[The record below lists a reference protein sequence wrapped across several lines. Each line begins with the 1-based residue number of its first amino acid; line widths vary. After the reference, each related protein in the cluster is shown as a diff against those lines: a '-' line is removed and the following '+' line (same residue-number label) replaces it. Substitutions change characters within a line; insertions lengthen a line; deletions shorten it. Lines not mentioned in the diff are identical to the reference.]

1 VREIDGPYQHEREP
15 GAKKEIVVKRASL
28 SVATAI
34 AAFALALGAVAC
46 GDDDDDGGGGGGG
59 TAQIDLTI
67 GNLVPLTGDLA
78 PYGAAGQKAGD
89 LAAQEIDAAIQKAGV
104 DDTVEL
110 VTEDGA
116 SDDQGGV
123 QAARKLIA
131 DGATCISGDYASTA
145 TVAVARS
152 VTIPEGVMLIS
163 PASTADALS
172 DLDDDGLFARTAPP
186 DGLQGKALADRM
198 DQELGGLKGK
208 TINIGARNDL
218 YGTGFADS
226 LETELEE
233 RGATVAEKV
242 VYDPEQPSYNSEAQ
256 QIVSGNPDNFVII
269 DFPETFAKLGP
280 ALARTGDWEAKKTF
294 ITDGLSSTDLT
305 ELVGPEATEGM
316 LGTAPGTFSGNAPG
330 AFDKLYEGAPGPPR
344 NLFDAPVF
352 DDVILCYLAAVA
364 AGSTEGAEIADAIVE
379 VTGPPGTKYTF
390 EQLPQAIEAL
400 ENGDDID
407 YEGASGPVDWDEN
420 GDLSRYIYDIS
431 EFKGGKL
438 VKLDTVEVSA
448 D

>member
-1 VREIDGPYQHEREP
+1 V
-15 GAKKEIVVKRASL
+15 SL
-28 SVATAI
+28 SRLTFVLAAGA
-34 AAFALALGAVAC
+34 AAFVLAFSLTAC
-46 GDDDDDGGGGGGG
+46 GDDDDETGGGGGE
-59 TAQIDLTI
+59 QLSLTI

-78 PYGAAGQKAGD
+78 PYGPAGEKAGD
-89 LAAQEIDAAIQKAGV
+89 LAAQQIDAAIRKTGV
-104 DDTVEL
+104 DQTVEL
-110 VTEDGA
+110 ITEDGA

-152 VTIPEGVMLIS
+152 VAVPEGVMLIS

-186 DGLQGKALADRM
+186 DGLQGAALADRM
-198 DQELGGLKGK
+198 EEELGGLQGK

-226 LETELEE
+226 LEVELED
-233 RGATVAEKV
+233 RGATIAEKI
-242 VYDPEQPSYNSEAQ
+242 VYDPEQPSYNSEANQ
-256 QIVSGNPDNFVII
+256 LTSGDPDNFVII

-280 ALARTGDWEAKKTF
+280 ALVRTGNWEAEKTF
-294 ITDGLSSTDLT
+294 ITDGLSST
-305 ELVGPEATEGM
+305 ELSEEVGGEATEGM
-316 LGTAPGTFSGNAPG
+316 LGTAPGTFSGKAPD
-330 AFDKLYEGAPGPPR
+330 AFDRLYKQAPGPSR

-364 AGSTEGAEIADAIVE
+364 AGSGDGDAIAESIVD
-379 VTGPPGTKYTF
+379 VTGPGGAKYTF

-400 ENGDDID
+400 EEGEDID
-407 YEGASGPVDWDEN
+407 YEGASGPIDWDEG

-431 EFKGGKL
+431 EFKGDEL
-438 VKLDTVEVSA
+438 VKLDTVEVKA
-448 D
+448 EEG

>member
-1 VREIDGPYQHEREP
+1 MNRP
-15 GAKKEIVVKRASL
+15 SL
-28 SVATAI
+28 VLAAIMTALVLS
-34 AAFALALGAVAC
+34 FGLVAC
-46 GDDDDDGGGGGGG
+46 GDDDDEAGGGGGGE
-59 TAQIDLTI
+59 QLNLTI

-78 PYGAAGQKAGD
+78 PYGPAGQKAGD
-89 LAAQEIDAAIQKAGV
+89 LAAQEIDAAIKETAV
-104 DDTVEL
+104 DQTVEL

-198 DQELGGLKGK
+198 EEELGGLKGK

-226 LETELEE
+226 LEAELEE

-242 VYDPEQPSYNSEAQ
+242 VYDPEQPSYNSEAT
-256 QIVSGNPDNFVII
+256 QITSGNPDNFVII

-280 ALARTGDWEAKKTF
+280 ALVRTGNWEATSTF
-294 ITDGLSSTDLT
+294 ITDGLSST
-305 ELVGPEATEGM
+305 ELPEEVGGEATEGM
-316 LGTAPGTFSGNAPG
+316 LGTAPGTFSGNAPD
-330 AFDKLYEGAPGPPR
+330 AFDQLYTKAPGAAR
-344 NLFDAPVF
+344 NLFDATTF
-352 DDVILCYLAAVA
+352 DDVMLCYLAAVA
-364 AGSTEGAEIADAIVE
+364 AGSSDGEAIAEAIVD
-379 VTGPPGTKYTF
+379 VTGPGGAKYTF

-400 ENGDDID
+400 ENGEDID
-407 YEGASGPVDWDEN
+407 YEGASGPIDWDEN

-438 VKLDTVEVSA
+438 VKLDTVEVEA

>member
-1 VREIDGPYQHEREP
+1 VNRLNRP
-15 GAKKEIVVKRASL
+15 GLAL
-28 SVATAI
+28 VATM
-34 AAFALALGAVAC
+34 LALVLSFGIAAC
-46 GDDDDDGGGGGGG
+46 GDDDDESAGGGGG
-59 TAQIDLTI
+59 AEKLDLVV
-67 GNLVPLTGDLA
+67 GNLVPLTGDLS
-78 PYGAAGQKAGD
+78 PYGPAGQKAGE
-89 LAAQEIDAAIQKAGV
+89 LAAQEIDAAIQEVGV
-104 DDTVEL
+104 DHTVEL

-145 TVAVARS
+145 TVSVARS

-172 DLDDDGLFARTAPP
+172 DLEDDGLFARTAPP

-198 DQELGGLKGK
+198 EQELNGLQGK

-226 LETELEE
+226 LEAELEE

-242 VYDPEQPSYNSEAQ
+242 VYDPEQPSYNSEAAQ
-256 QIVSGNPDNFVII
+256 LTSGNPDNFVII
-269 DFPETFAKLGP
+269 DFPETFAKVGP
-280 ALARTGDWEAKKTF
+280 ALARTGNWEPTSTF
-294 ITDGLSSTDLT
+294 ITDGLSSSDLT
-305 ELVGPEATEGM
+305 ELVGSEGTEGM
-316 LGTAPGTFSGNAPG
+316 LGTAPGAFSGGAPD
-330 AFDKLYEGAPGPPR
+330 AFDSLYKKAPGPAR
-344 NLFDAPVF
+344 NLFDAPTF

-364 AGSTEGAEIADAIVE
+364 AGSSDGEAIADAIVD
-379 VTGPPGTKYTF
+379 VTGPGGQKYTF

-400 ENGDDID
+400 QEGQDID
-407 YEGASGPVDWDEN
+407 YEGASGPIDWDQA
-420 GDLSRYIYDIS
+420 GDLSRYIYDVS
-431 EFKGGKL
+431 EFKGGQL
-438 VKLDTVEVSA
+438 VKLDTVEVRS

>member
-1 VREIDGPYQHEREP
+1 M
-15 GAKKEIVVKRASL
+15 KRPTLVLA
-28 SVATAI
+28 AGMTAI
-34 AAFALALGAVAC
+34 VLALGLIAC
-46 GDDDDDGGGGGGG
+46 GDDDDEGGGGGGG
-59 TAQIDLTI
+59 TAQLDLTI

-78 PYGAAGQKAGD
+78 PYGAAGEKAGE
-89 LAAQEIDAAIQKAGV
+89 LAGKQIDEAVKATGD
-104 DDTVEL
+104 DDTVQ
-110 VTEDGA
+110 VIAEDGA

-152 VTIPEGVMLIS
+152 VTIPEEVMLIS

-172 DLDDDGLFARTAPP
+172 DLDDEGLFARTAPP

-198 DQELGGLKGK
+198 EKVLGGLSGK

-226 LETELEE
+226 LEEELEA
-233 RGATVAEKV
+233 RGATVGQKV
-242 VYDPEQPSYNSEAQ
+242 IYDPELPSYNSEAQ
-256 QIVSGNPDNFVII
+256 QITSGNPDNYVII

-280 ALARTGDWEAKKTF
+280 ALARTGNWEAKDTF

-305 ELVGPEATEGM
+305 ELVGPEVTEGM
-316 LGTAPGTFSGNAPG
+316 QGTAPGAFSGEAPN

-344 NLFDAPVF
+344 NLFDSTTF

-364 AGSTEGAEIADAIVE
+364 AGSTDGKEMSEAVVD

-390 EQLPQAIEAL
+390 EELPEAVEAL

-407 YEGASGPVDWDEN
+407 YEGASGPIDWDDN
-420 GDLSRYIYDIS
+420 GDLSRYIYDVS

-448 D
+448 NE

>member
-1 VREIDGPYQHEREP
+1 MNRP
-15 GAKKEIVVKRASL
+15 S
-28 SVATAI
+28 
-34 AAFALALGAVAC
+34 LALMATLAALVLGFGVLGC
-46 GDDDDDGGGGGGG
+46 GDDDDGGEGGGGAG
-59 TAQIDLTI
+59 QLDLTI
-67 GNLVPLTGDLA
+67 GNLVPLTGDLS
-78 PYGAAGQKAGD
+78 PYGPAGEKAGE
-89 LAAQEIDAAIQKAGV
+89 LAVQEIQAAIREAGV
-104 DDTVEL
+104 DHTVEL

-131 DGATCISGDYASTA
+131 DGASCISGDYASTA

-152 VTIPEGVMLIS
+152 VAIPEGVMLIS

-172 DLDDDGLFARTAPP
+172 DLEDDGLFARTAPP
-186 DGLQGKALADRM
+186 DGLQGKALADRIA
-198 DQELGGLKGK
+198 QELGGLQGK

-226 LETELEE
+226 LEAELEE

-242 VYDPEQPSYNSEAQ
+242 VYDPEQPSYNSEAT
-256 QIVSGNPDNFVII
+256 QITSGNPDNFVII

-280 ALARTGDWEAKKTF
+280 ALVRTGNWEPSRTF

-316 LGTAPGTFSGNAPG
+316 LGTAPGTFSGAAPD
-330 AFDKLYEGAPGPPR
+330 AFDSLYRRAPGPAR
-344 NLFDAPVF
+344 NLFDAPTF

-364 AGSTEGAEIADAIVE
+364 AGATDGKAIADAIVD
-379 VTGPPGTKYTF
+379 VTAPGGAKYTF

-400 ENGDDID
+400 QNGQDID
-407 YEGASGPVDWDEN
+407 YDGASGPVDWDEN
-420 GDLSRYIYDIS
+420 GDLSRYIYNIS
-431 EFKGGKL
+431 EFRGSQL
-438 VKLDTVEVSA
+438 VKLDTVEVEA

>member
-1 VREIDGPYQHEREP
+1 M
-15 GAKKEIVVKRASL
+15 AATL
-28 SVATAI
+28 S
-34 AAFALALGAVAC
+34 ALVLSFGMSAC
-46 GDDDDDGGGGGGG
+46 GGGDDETSAGGGGG
-59 TAQIDLTI
+59 QFDLVI
-67 GNLVPLTGDLA
+67 GNLVPLTGDLS
-78 PYGAAGQKAGD
+78 PYGPAGQKAGE
-89 LAAQEIDAAIQKAGV
+89 LASRQIDAAIQKAGV
-104 DDTVEL
+104 DQTVKL
-110 VTEDGA
+110 ATEDGA

-145 TVAVARS
+145 TVSVARS
-152 VTIPEGVMLIS
+152 VTVSGGVMLIS

-198 DQELGGLKGK
+198 EQQLNGLQGK

-226 LETELEE
+226 LEAELKE

-242 VYDPEQPSYNSEAQ
+242 VYDPEQPSYNSEAEQ
-256 QIVSGNPDNFVII
+256 LTSGNPDNFVII
-269 DFPETFAKLGP
+269 DFPETFAKVGP
-280 ALARTGDWEAKKTF
+280 ALARTGNWSPQQTF

-305 ELVGPEATEGM
+305 ELLGPEETEGM
-316 LGTAPGTFSGNAPG
+316 LGTAPGAFSGNAPD
-330 AFDKLYEGAPGPPR
+330 AFDRLYKEAPGPAR
-344 NLFDAPVF
+344 NLFDAPTF

-364 AGSTEGAEIADAIVE
+364 AGSSEGEEIAAEIVD
-379 VTGPPGTKYTF
+379 VTGPPGAKYTF

-400 ENGDDID
+400 EEGKDID
-407 YEGASGPVDWDEN
+407 YEGVSGPIDWDEK

-438 VKLDTVEVSA
+438 VKLDTVEVSSG
-448 D
+448 

>member
-1 VREIDGPYQHEREP
+1 M
-15 GAKKEIVVKRASL
+15 KRPTLVLA
-28 SVATAI
+28 AGMTAI
-34 AAFALALGAVAC
+34 VLALGLIAC
-46 GDDDDDGGGGGGG
+46 GDDDDEGGGGGGG
-59 TAQIDLTI
+59 TAQLDLTI

-78 PYGAAGQKAGD
+78 PYGAAGEKAGE
-89 LAAQEIDAAIQKAGV
+89 LAGKQIDEAVKATGG
-104 DDTVEL
+104 DDTVQ
-110 VTEDGA
+110 VIAEDGA

-152 VTIPEGVMLIS
+152 VTIPEEVMLIS

-172 DLDDDGLFARTAPP
+172 DLDDEGLFARTAPP

-198 DQELGGLKGK
+198 EKVLGGLSGK

-226 LETELEE
+226 LEEELEA
-233 RGATVAEKV
+233 RGATVGQKV
-242 VYDPEQPSYNSEAQ
+242 IYDPELPSYNSEAQ
-256 QIVSGNPDNFVII
+256 QITSGNPDNYVII

-280 ALARTGDWEAKKTF
+280 ALARTGNWEAKDTF

-305 ELVGPEATEGM
+305 ELVGPEVTEGM
-316 LGTAPGTFSGNAPG
+316 QGTAPGAFSGEAPN

-344 NLFDAPVF
+344 NLFDSTTF

-364 AGSTEGAEIADAIVE
+364 AGSTDGKEMSEAVVD

-390 EQLPQAIEAL
+390 EELPEAVEAL

-407 YEGASGPVDWDEN
+407 YEGASGPIDWDDN
-420 GDLSRYIYDIS
+420 GDLSRYIYDVS

-448 D
+448 NE

>member
-1 VREIDGPYQHEREP
+1 LAAAV
-15 GAKKEIVVKRASL
+15 
-28 SVATAI
+28 
-34 AAFALALGAVAC
+34 AAFVLAFGLVAC
-46 GDDDDDGGGGGGG
+46 GDDDDETGGNGGG
-59 TAQIDLTI
+59 QLNLTI

-78 PYGAAGQKAGD
+78 PYGPAGEKAGD
-89 LAAQEIDAAIQKAGV
+89 LAAQQIDAAIGKAGV
-104 DDTVEL
+104 DQTVEL

-152 VTIPEGVMLIS
+152 VAVPEGVMLIS

-186 DGLQGKALADRM
+186 DGLQGTALADRM
-198 DQELGGLKGK
+198 EQELGGLQGK

-226 LETELEE
+226 LEVELED
-233 RGATVAEKV
+233 RGATVAEKII
-242 VYDPEQPSYNSEAQ
+242 YDPEQPSYNSEANQ
-256 QIVSGNPDNFVII
+256 LTSGNPDNFVII

-280 ALARTGDWEAKKTF
+280 ALVRTGSWEAGKTF
-294 ITDGLSSTDLT
+294 ITDGLSST
-305 ELVGPEATEGM
+305 ELSEEVGGEATEGM
-316 LGTAPGTFSGNAPG
+316 LGTAPGTFSGEAPD
-330 AFDKLYEGAPGPPR
+330 AFDRLYKQAPGPAR

-352 DDVILCYLAAVA
+352 DNVILCYLAAVA
-364 AGSTEGAEIADAIVE
+364 AGSSDGDAIAESIVD
-379 VTGPPGTKYTF
+379 VTGPGGAKYTF

-400 ENGDDID
+400 EEGKDID
-407 YEGASGPVDWDEN
+407 YEGASGPIDWDDN
-420 GDLSRYIYDIS
+420 GDLSRYIYNVS
-431 EFKGGKL
+431 EFKDGKL
-438 VKLDTVEVSA
+438 VTLDTVEVEA
-448 D
+448 EEG

>member
-1 VREIDGPYQHEREP
+1 VNRFGL
-15 GAKKEIVVKRASL
+15 AL
-28 SVATAI
+28 
-34 AAFALALGAVAC
+34 AAAAAALVLALGVAAC
-46 GDDDDDGGGGGGG
+46 GDDDDEAGGGGGGG
-59 TAQIDLTI
+59 EQVDLVI

-78 PYGAAGQKAGD
+78 PYGPAGEKAGE
-89 LAAQEIDAAIQKAGV
+89 LALQQINAAVKKAGSAS
-104 DDTVEL
+104 TAEL

-145 TVAVARS
+145 TVSVARS
-152 VTIPEGVMLIS
+152 VTIPGGVMLIS

-172 DLDDDGLFARTAPP
+172 DLEDEGLFARTAPP

-198 DQELGGLKGK
+198 EKELNGLQGK

-226 LETELEE
+226 LEAELEE

-242 VYDPEQPSYNSEAQ
+242 VYDPEQPSYNSEAAQ
-256 QIVSGNPDNFVII
+256 LTSGNPDNFVII

-280 ALARTGDWEAKKTF
+280 ALARTGEWEPSQTF

-305 ELVGPEATEGM
+305 ELLSPEETEGM
-316 LGTAPGTFSGNAPG
+316 LGTAPGAFSGDAPNS
-330 AFDKLYEGAPGPPR
+330 FDALYKKAPGPAR
-344 NLFDAPVF
+344 NLFDSTTF
-352 DDVILCYLAAVA
+352 DNVILCFLGAVA
-364 AGSTEGAEIADAIVE
+364 AGSSDGDAIADAIVA
-379 VTGPPGTKYTF
+379 VTAPGGKKYTF

-400 ENGDDID
+400 ENGEDID
-407 YEGASGPVDWDEN
+407 YEGASGPIDWDEN

-438 VKLDTVEVSA
+438 VKVDTVEVEA
-448 D
+448 E

>member
-1 VREIDGPYQHEREP
+1 VSRLRFIL
-15 GAKKEIVVKRASL
+15 AAAVAVFMLAFSL
-28 SVATAI
+28 A
-34 AAFALALGAVAC
+34 AC
-46 GDDDDDGGGGGGG
+46 GDDDDETGGGGGGE
-59 TAQIDLTI
+59 QLNLTI

-78 PYGAAGQKAGD
+78 PYGPAGEKAGE
-89 LAAQEIDAAIQKAGV
+89 LAAQQIDAAIRKTGV
-104 DDTVEL
+104 DQTVEL
-110 VTEDGA
+110 IAEDGA

-152 VTIPEGVMLIS
+152 VAVPEGVMLIS

-172 DLDDDGLFARTAPP
+172 DLEDDGLFARTAPP
-186 DGLQGKALADRM
+186 DGLQGAALADRM
-198 DQELGGLKGK
+198 EQELGGLQGK

-226 LETELEE
+226 LEAELEE
-233 RGATVAEKV
+233 RGATVAEKI
-242 VYDPEQPSYNSEAQ
+242 VYDPEQPSYNSEANQ
-256 QIVSGNPDNFVII
+256 LTSGNPDNFVII

-280 ALARTGDWEAKKTF
+280 ALVRTGNWEAGKTF
-294 ITDGLSSTDLT
+294 ITDGLSST
-305 ELVGPEATEGM
+305 ELSEEVGGEATEGM
-316 LGTAPGTFSGNAPG
+316 LGTAPGTFSGEAPDN
-330 AFDKLYEGAPGPPR
+330 FDRLYKQAPGPAR

-352 DDVILCYLAAVA
+352 DNVILCYLAAVA
-364 AGSTEGAEIADAIVE
+364 AGSSEGDAIAESIVD
-379 VTGPPGTKYTF
+379 VTGPGGAKYTF

-400 ENGDDID
+400 EEGKDID
-407 YEGASGPVDWDEN
+407 FEGASGPIDWDDN

-438 VKLDTVEVSA
+438 VKLDTVEVEA
-448 D
+448 EEG

>member
-1 VREIDGPYQHEREP
+1 MNRFGLSMAAAVS
-15 GAKKEIVVKRASL
+15 AVV
-28 SVATAI
+28 
-34 AAFALALGAVAC
+34 LALGVAAC
-46 GDDDDDGGGGGGG
+46 GDGDDETAGGGSGGGSL
-59 TAQIDLTI
+59 DLTI

-78 PYGAAGQKAGD
+78 PYGAAGDKAGE
-89 LAAQEIDAAIQKAGV
+89 LALREIQAAIEQTGA
-104 DDTVEL
+104 DQTVEL
-110 VTEDGA
+110 ATEDGA

-145 TVAVARS
+145 TVSVARS

-172 DLDDDGLFARTAPP
+172 DLEDDGLFARTAPP
-186 DGLQGKALADRM
+186 DGLQGRALADRM
-198 DQELGGLKGK
+198 DQELGGLQGK

-226 LETELEE
+226 LEAELEE

-242 VYDPEQPSYNSEAQ
+242 VYDPEQPSYNSEAGQ
-256 QIVSGNPDNFVII
+256 LTSGNPDNFVII

-280 ALARTGDWEAKKTF
+280 ALARTGNWTPEQTF
-294 ITDGLSSTDLT
+294 ITDGLSSTDLAD
-305 ELVGPEATEGM
+305 LLGAEATEGM
-316 LGTAPGTFSGNAPG
+316 LGTAPGAFSGNAPD
-330 AFDKLYEGAPGPPR
+330 AFEAAYEKAPGPKR
-344 NLFDAPVF
+344 NLFDSTTF
-352 DDVILCYLAAVA
+352 DNVILCYLAAVA
-364 AGSTEGAEIADAIVE
+364 AGSSDGEAIADSIVD
-379 VTGPPGTKYTF
+379 VTAPGGAKYTF
-390 EQLPQAIEAL
+390 EQLPEAIVAL
-400 ENGDDID
+400 EKGEDID

-438 VKLDTVEVSA
+438 VKIDTVEVKA
-448 D
+448 GD

>member
-1 VREIDGPYQHEREP
+1 M
-15 GAKKEIVVKRASL
+15 KRSSL
-28 SVATAI
+28 VLAATMTALVL
-34 AAFALALGAVAC
+34 AFGLMAC
-46 GDDDDDGGGGGGG
+46 GDDDDEAGGGGGGG
-59 TAQIDLTI
+59 QLDLTI

-78 PYGAAGQKAGD
+78 PYGPAGQKAGE
-89 LAAQEIDAAIQKAGV
+89 LAGQQIDAAIKETGV
-104 DDTVEL
+104 DQAVQ
-110 VTEDGA
+110 VVAEDGA
-116 SDDQGGV
+116 SDDQGGA

-152 VTIPEGVMLIS
+152 VTVPGGVMLIS
-163 PASTADALS
+163 PASTADALT

-198 DQELGGLKGK
+198 EEELGGLKGK

-226 LETELEE
+226 LEAELEE

-242 VYDPEQPSYNSEAQ
+242 IYDPEQPSYNSEAATLT
-256 QIVSGNPDNFVII
+256 SGNPDNFVII

-280 ALARTGDWEAKKTF
+280 ALVRTGNWEADKTF
-294 ITDGLSSTDLT
+294 ITDGLSST
-305 ELVGPEATEGM
+305 ELVEEVGGEATEGM
-316 LGTAPGTFSGNAPG
+316 LGTAPGTFSGDAPK
-330 AFDKLYEGAPGPPR
+330 AFDALYKKAPGPAR
-344 NLFDAPVF
+344 NLFDATTF

-364 AGSTEGAEIADAIVE
+364 AGSSDGEAIAESIVD
-379 VTGPPGTKYTF
+379 VTGPGGTKVTF
-390 EQLPQAIEAL
+390 EQLPEAVEAL
-400 ENGDDID
+400 ENGEDID

-438 VKLDTVEVSA
+438 VKLDTVEVEA

>member
-1 VREIDGPYQHEREP
+1 MTAFV
-15 GAKKEIVVKRASL
+15 L
-28 SVATAI
+28 S
-34 AAFALALGAVAC
+34 FGMVAC
-46 GDDDDDGGGGGGG
+46 GGDDDDTTAGGGGG
-59 TAQIDLTI
+59 AEKLDLVI
-67 GNLVPLTGDLA
+67 GNLVPLTGDLS
-78 PYGAAGQKAGD
+78 PYGPAGQKAGE
-89 LAAQEIDAAIQKAGV
+89 LAAQEIDGAIQKAGV
-104 DDTVEL
+104 DQTVEL

-145 TVAVARS
+145 TVSVARS
-152 VTIPEGVMLIS
+152 VTVPGGVMLIS

-172 DLDDDGLFARTAPP
+172 DLEDDGLFARTAPP

-198 DQELGGLKGK
+198 EQELNGLQGK

-226 LETELEE
+226 LEAELEK

-242 VYDPEQPSYNSEAQ
+242 IYDPEQPSYNSEASQ
-256 QIVSGNPDNFVII
+256 LTSGNPDNFVII

-280 ALARTGDWEAKKTF
+280 ALARTGNWSPEQTF

-305 ELVGPEATEGM
+305 ELLGAEETEGM
-316 LGTAPGTFSGNAPG
+316 LGTAPGAFSGNAPD
-330 AFDKLYEGAPGPPR
+330 AFDKLYKEAPGPAR
-344 NLFDAPVF
+344 NLFDAPTF

-364 AGSTEGAEIADAIVE
+364 AGSSEGEEIAAAIVD
-379 VTGPPGTKYTF
+379 VTGPGGAKYTF

-400 ENGDDID
+400 QEGKDID
-407 YEGASGPVDWDEN
+407 YEGVSGPIDWDEN

-431 EFKGGKL
+431 EFKGGQL
-438 VKLDTVEVSA
+438 VKVDTVEVRS

>member
-1 VREIDGPYQHEREP
+1 VNRFGL
-15 GAKKEIVVKRASL
+15 ALA
-28 SVATAI
+28 ATVT
-34 AAFALALGAVAC
+34 ALALAFGVAAC
-46 GDDDDDGGGGGGG
+46 GDDDEETGGGGGGG
-59 TAQIDLTI
+59 GQIDLTI

-78 PYGAAGQKAGD
+78 PYGPAGEKAGE
-89 LAAQEIDAAIQKAGV
+89 LALQEINGAIKKAGV
-104 DDTVEL
+104 DHTVEL

-145 TVAVARS
+145 TVSVARS
-152 VTIPEGVMLIS
+152 VTIPESVLLIS

-172 DLDDDGLFARTAPP
+172 DLEDNGLFARTAPP

-198 DQELGGLKGK
+198 EQELNGLQGK
-208 TINIGARNDL
+208 AINIGARNDL

-226 LETELEE
+226 LEAELEK
-233 RGATVAEKV
+233 RGATVPEKV
-242 VYDPEQPSYNSEAQ
+242 IYDPEQPSYNSEAAQ
-256 QIVSGNPDNFVII
+256 LTSGNPDNFVII

-280 ALARTGDWEAKKTF
+280 ALARTGNWEPTQTF

-305 ELVGPEATEGM
+305 ELLGPEATEGM
-316 LGTAPGTFSGNAPG
+316 LGTAPGTFSGDAPDS
-330 AFDKLYEGAPGPPR
+330 FDALYEKAPGPAR
-344 NLFDAPVF
+344 NLFDSTTF
-352 DDVILCYLAAVA
+352 DDVIICYLAAVA
-364 AGSTEGAEIADAIVE
+364 AGSSDGDAMADAVVD
-379 VTGPPGTKYTF
+379 VTAPGGAKYTF

-400 ENGDDID
+400 ENGEDID

-431 EFKGGKL
+431 EFKGGELEK
-438 VKLDTVEVSA
+438 VDTVEVKA
-448 D
+448 E

>member
-1 VREIDGPYQHEREP
+1 MTAFV
-15 GAKKEIVVKRASL
+15 L
-28 SVATAI
+28 S
-34 AAFALALGAVAC
+34 FGMVAC
-46 GDDDDDGGGGGGG
+46 GGDDDDTTAGGGGG
-59 TAQIDLTI
+59 AEKLDLVI
-67 GNLVPLTGDLA
+67 GNLVPLTGDLS
-78 PYGAAGQKAGD
+78 PYGPAGQKAGE
-89 LAAQEIDAAIQKAGV
+89 LAAQEIDGAIQKAGV
-104 DDTVEL
+104 DQTVEL

-145 TVAVARS
+145 TVSVARS
-152 VTIPEGVMLIS
+152 VTVPGSVMLIS

-172 DLDDDGLFARTAPP
+172 DLEDDGLFARTAPP

-198 DQELGGLKGK
+198 EQELNGLQGK

-226 LETELEE
+226 LEAELEK

-242 VYDPEQPSYNSEAQ
+242 IYDPEQPSYNSEASQ
-256 QIVSGNPDNFVII
+256 LTSGNPDNFVII

-280 ALARTGDWEAKKTF
+280 ALARTGNWSPEQTF

-305 ELVGPEATEGM
+305 ELLGAEETEGM
-316 LGTAPGTFSGNAPG
+316 LGTAPGAFSGNAPD
-330 AFDKLYEGAPGPPR
+330 AFDKLYKEAPGPAR
-344 NLFDAPVF
+344 NLFDAPTF

-364 AGSTEGAEIADAIVE
+364 AGSSEGEEIAAAIVD
-379 VTGPPGTKYTF
+379 VTGPGGAKYTF

-400 ENGDDID
+400 QEGKDID
-407 YEGASGPVDWDEN
+407 YEGVSGPIDWDEN

-431 EFKGGKL
+431 EFKGGQL
-438 VKLDTVEVSA
+438 VKVDTVEVRS